1 MLERFMVD
9 PEANAQAVVILAALV
24 TSWIISLALILR
36 AAPVPGGKSWYTG
49 APVVF
54 TLLGLP
60 AALDLLQTGGGMTL
74 ALAAASFA
82 ALVLN
87 SAMALL
93 RLAEKSLH
101 RIVGIISLVEAWQ
114 RRTWAVP
121 VLVAGGLAV
130 AGYLTF
136 VEVTDIPP
144 ACGPLG
150 DCGSVQSSPYATLFG
165 VLSVGTFGLAGYLAI
180 LAAWLTQQFGPEVL
194 KRLSALAMWGMGI
207 FGVSFSA
214 YLTFLEPFVIGATCM
229 WCTTSALFMILLL
242 WASTPA
248 AQEALAD

>member
-1 MLERFMVD
+1 MLERFMID
-9 PEANAQAVVILAALV
+9 PQANAQAVVILAALIA
-24 TSWIISLALILR
+24 SWIISLALTLR
-36 AAPVPGGKSWYTG
+36 TAPVPSGKSWYSG
-49 APVVF
+49 MPVVF
-54 TLLGLP
+54 TLLGAP
-60 AALDLLQTGGGMTL
+60 AVLDLLQTGGGMTL
-74 ALAAASFA
+74 ALAAVSFV
-82 ALVLN
+82 ALALN
-87 SAMALL
+87 SAVALL
-93 RLAEKSLH
+93 RLADKSPQ
-101 RIVGIISLVEAWQ
+101 GILEAWQ

-136 VEVTDIPP
+136 VEVTDTPP
-144 ACGPLG
+144 VCGPLG
-150 DCGSVQSSPYATLFG
+150 DCSSVQSSPYATLFG
-165 VLSVGTFGLAGYLAI
+165 VLSVGMFGLAGYLAI
-180 LAAWLTQQFGPEVL
+180 LAAWLTQQFGPDAL

-229 WCTTSALFMILLL
+229 WCTTSAVFMILLL